1 MMNISREELLVK
13 YEEYLKSLGKSQ
25 QTIRSYKNAYN
36 RFVRDTDFELEDMV
50 DINSLWCLDY
60 MESLK
65 CELSISTINK
75 HMKQL
80 SSFYQFL
87 NVCEYTK
94 VNPFFRLPSLSN
106 CDSEYKDKVMT
117 NEQVKALLKASDTF
131 EEEDWRNGLRD
142 KTMMYL
148 LINTGVR
155 IGELSRVR
163 IEDIDLENNKLWVR
177 GKGFRGNVSRYTN
190 FNNITK
196 ELIIQLIAKNP
207 NREHLFINYKNEQLN
222 EQTIRKIWYK
232 ACEIANVEGFTP
244 HSVRHY
250 IGSSLV
256 AKGVDLKKVAF
267 ALGHNSWKTSE
278 RYYIKPKDSMID
290 ILDNISNVFE

>member
-131 EEEDWRNGLRD
+131 EEDWRNGLRD

-207 NREHLFINYKNEQLN
+207 NREHLFTNYKNEQLN
-222 EQTIRKIWYK
+222 EQTIRKVWYK
-232 ACEIANVEGFTP
+232 CCEIANVEGFTP

-278 RYYIKPKDSMID
+278 RYYIKPKDNMLD

>member
-36 RFVRDTDFELEDMV
+36 RFVRDTNFELEDMV

-148 LINTGVR
+148 LMNIGTR

-163 IEDIDLENNKLWVR
+163 VEDIDLENKKIFIR
-177 GKGFRGNVSRYTN
+177 GKGHNDNVSRFSN
-190 FNNITK
+190 FNDTTK
-196 ELIIQLIAKNP
+196 ELIERLIAKKP
-207 NREHLFINYKNEQLN
+207 NREYLFTNYKGEQLN
-222 EQTIRKIWYK
+222 EQTIRKVWYK
-232 ACEIANVEGFTP
+232 CCEIANVEGFTP
-244 HSVRHY
+244 HSVRHM
-250 IGSSLV
+250 IGSTLV

-267 ALGHNSWKTSE
+267 VLGHNSWKTTE
-278 RYYIKPKDSMID
+278 RYYVRPKESMAD
-290 ILDNISNVFE
+290 ILDNMADIFE

>member
-36 RFVRDTDFELEDMV
+36 RFVRDTDFELEDMI
-50 DINSLWCLDY
+50 DITQSWCLDY
-60 MESLK
+60 ANSLR
-65 CELSISTINK
+65 EEISVATINK
-75 HMKQL
+75 HTKQL

-87 NVCEYTK
+87 NVKGYTNI
-94 VNPFFRLPSLSN
+94 NPFFRLPSLSN

-148 LINTGVR
+148 LMNIGTR

-163 IEDIDLENNKLWVR
+163 VEDIDLENKKIFIR
-177 GKGFRGNVSRYTN
+177 GKGHNDNVSRFSN
-190 FNNITK
+190 FNDTTK
-196 ELIIQLIAKNP
+196 ELIERLIAKKP
-207 NREHLFINYKNEQLN
+207 NREYLFTNYKGEQLN
-222 EQTIRKIWYK
+222 EQTIRKVWYK
-232 ACEIANVEGFTP
+232 CCEIANVEGFTP
-244 HSVRHY
+244 HSVRHM
-250 IGSSLV
+250 IGSTLV

-267 ALGHNSWKTSE
+267 VLGHNSWKTTE
-278 RYYIKPKDSMID
+278 RYYVRPKESMAD
-290 ILDNISNVFE
+290 ILDNMADIFE

>member
-36 RFVRDTDFELEDMV
+36 RFVRDTDFELEDMI
-50 DINSLWCLDY
+50 DITQSWCLDY
-60 MESLK
+60 ANSLR
-65 CELSISTINK
+65 EEISVATINK
-75 HMKQL
+75 HTKQL

-87 NVCEYTK
+87 NVKGYANI
-94 VNPFFRLPSLSN
+94 NPFFRLPSLSN

-117 NEQVKALLKASDTF
+117 DEQVKGLLRASNLF
-131 EEEDWRNGLRD
+131 ENDWRNGLRD
-142 KTMMYL
+142 KTIIYL

-163 IEDIDLENNKLWVR
+163 IKDIDLENNKLWVI
-177 GKGFRGNVSRYTN
+177 GKGHKEISRFTN

-207 NREHLFINYKNEQLN
+207 NKKHLFTNYKGEQLN
-222 EQTIRKIWYK
+222 EQTIRKVWYK
-232 ACEIANVEGFTP
+232 CCEIANVEGFTP
-244 HSVRHY
+244 PSVRHY

-278 RYYIKPKDSMID
+278 RYYIKPKDNMID

>member
-1 MMNISREELLVK
+1 MWVTRFSPTALW
-13 YEEYLKSLGKSQ
+13 EEYLKSLGKSQ
-25 QTIRSYKNAYN
+25 HTIRSYKNAYN
-36 RFVRDTDFELEDMV
+36 RFVRDTDFELEDMI
-50 DINSLWCLDY
+50 DITQSWCLDY
-60 MESLK
+60 ANSLR
-65 CELSISTINK
+65 EEISVATINK
-75 HMKQL
+75 HTKQL

-87 NVCEYTK
+87 NVKGYTNI
-94 VNPFFRLPSLSN
+94 NPFFRLPSLSN

-131 EEEDWRNGLRD
+131 EQEDWKNGLRD

-148 LINTGVR
+148 LINVGTR

-163 IEDIDLENNKLWVR
+163 VKDIDLESNKLWIR

-207 NREHLFINYKNEQLN
+207 NQEHLFINYKGEQLN
-222 EQTIRKIWYK
+222 EQTIRKVWYK
-232 ACEIANVEGFTP
+232 CCEIANVEGFTP

-278 RYYIKPKDSMID
+278 RYYIKPKDNMLD